1 MKLPS
6 LYSYMVEYEG
16 VGAETTLWIQ
26 IMMRIFSLLFIHF
39 ISSIS
44 LGNQV
49 LKKPEKSQTMEAN
62 TLAVGAMLI
71 HDSNIIYLPDDSPEV
86 FVAQLHGKK
95 NSSLKFY
102 DNLKTTRVNLDPKN
116 CKTNI
121 MVRVVSHRDKLF
133 LFDGFELVI
142 TVLIKIINFIG
153 QIPCMGYY
161 KASQGSYRRATPV

>member
-1 MKLPS
+1 
-6 LYSYMVEYEG
+6 MVEYEG

-86 FVAQLHGKK
+86 FVAPLSMEKK
-95 NSSLKFY
+95 K
-102 DNLKTTRVNLDPKN
+102 
-116 CKTNI
+116 
-121 MVRVVSHRDKLF
+121 
-133 LFDGFELVI
+133 
-142 TVLIKIINFIG
+142 
-153 QIPCMGYY
+153 
-161 KASQGSYRRATPV
+161 